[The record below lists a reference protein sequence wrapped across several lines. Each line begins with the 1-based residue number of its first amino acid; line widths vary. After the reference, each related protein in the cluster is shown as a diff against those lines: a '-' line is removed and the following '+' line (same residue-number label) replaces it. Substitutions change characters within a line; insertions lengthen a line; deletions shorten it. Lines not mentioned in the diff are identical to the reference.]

1 MKRMRR
7 LGLRCGWNLMD
18 VAAHRLAG
26 KWYNMHLN
34 MSGEMHMLRRAHAV
48 MMRYSAAYPTG
59 AERIVKVTSL
69 GPMGSDPI
77 VKNGEEA

>member
-1 MKRMRR
+1 
-7 LGLRCGWNLMD
+7 MD

-48 MMRYSAAYPTG
+48 MMRYSAAYPMG
-59 AERIVKVTSL
+59 AERCTEGLLCHGVSHGVNDNCAERFIT
-69 GPMGSDPI
+69 DQ
-77 VKNGEEA
+77 